1 MRTRA
6 QRFDPRQYMQGEN
19 FEVFHYRETEP
30 YVPEAHYHSFYE
42 IYYLLEGDVE
52 YWIEGR
58 TYSLQKGEIL
68 LINPMEFHRPVI
80 KNKNVP
86 YERIVVWIDKEYL
99 EKVSHETPL
108 NSCFDFSGERSR
120 VIKPTG
126 VKRTEITALLSELV
140 KEFYGSEY
148 ASKVCAF
155 GTLIRFVAEL
165 NRISLSIHNEVKATE
180 VESSLV
186 LGVLDYIG
194 EHYNEELSLDLLANE
209 FFISKY
215 HLSHEFSK
223 ATGTGVYRYIL
234 LKRLI
239 AAREFLLQGVPA
251 GEVATL
257 CGFKDYTSFFKAF
270 KAEYGISPRE
280 CVSEG

>member
-19 FEVFHYRETEP
+19 FEVFHYRETKP
-30 YVPEAHYHSFYE
+30 YVPEAHYHNFYE

-58 TYSLQKGEIL
+58 TYSLQNGEIL

-80 KNKNVP
+80 KDKNIP
-86 YERIVVWIDKEYL
+86 YERTVVWIDKEYL
-99 EKVSHETPL
+99 EKISGETPL
-108 NSCFDFSGERSR
+108 NKCFDFSFEGSR
-120 VIKPTG
+120 IIKPSG
-126 VKRTEITALLSELV
+126 VKRTEITALLSELI
-140 KEFYGSEY
+140 KEFYSHEY
-148 ASKVCAF
+148 ASRICAL
-155 GTLIRFVAEL
+155 GTLIRFMAEL
-165 NRISLSIHNEVKATE
+165 NRISLNVHNDTRVTE
-180 VESSLV
+180 VESPLV

-194 EHYNEELSLDLLANE
+194 EHYNEELSLDILANE
-209 FFISKY
+209 FFVSKY

-239 AAREFLLQGVPA
+239 SARELLLQGVQA
-251 GEVATL
+251 GQVAAL

-280 CVSEG
+280 CISK

>member
-6 QRFDPRQYMQGEN
+6 QRFDPRQYMKGEN
-19 FEVFHYRETEP
+19 FEVFHYRETAP
-30 YVPEAHYHSFYE
+30 FVPEVHYHNFYE

-58 TYSLQKGEIL
+58 TYPLQKGEIL

-80 KNKNVP
+80 KDKNIP
-86 YERIVVWIDKEYL
+86 YERIVVWVDKEYL
-99 EKVSHETPL
+99 ENLSREKPL
-108 NSCFDFSGERSR
+108 NLCFDFSAPRERIIRASG
-120 VIKPTG
+120 I
-126 VKRTEITALLSELV
+126 KRTEITALLSDLV
-140 KEFYGSEY
+140 KEYYSNEY
-148 ASKVCAF
+148 ASDMCAF
-155 GTLIRFVAEL
+155 GTLVRFLAEL
-165 NRISLSIHNEVKATE
+165 NRISLSIEGNTKPTE
-180 VESSLV
+180 VQSPLV

-194 EHYNEELSLDLLANE
+194 EHFNEELSLDLLARE
-209 FFISKY
+209 FFVSKY

-239 AAREFLLQGVPA
+239 AAREMLLGGKPA
-251 GEVATL
+251 GEVAHL
-257 CGFKDYTSFFKAF
+257 CGFRDYTSFFKAF

-280 CVSEG
+280 CASE

>member
-19 FEVFHYRETEP
+19 FEVFHYRETKP
-30 YVPEAHYHSFYE
+30 YVPEVHYHSFYE

-80 KNKNVP
+80 KDKNVP

-99 EKVSHETPL
+99 EGVSKDAPL
-108 NSCFDFSGERSR
+108 NNCFDFSYDRSR
-120 VIKPTG
+120 IIKPSG

-140 KEFYGSEY
+140 KEFYSSEY
-148 ASKVCAF
+148 ASRVCANSV
-155 GTLIRFVAEL
+155 LVRFMAEL
-165 NRISLSIHNEVKATE
+165 NRISLSVHNDNRATE
-180 VESSLV
+180 VESTLV

-194 EHYNEELSLDLLANE
+194 EHFNEELSLDFLASE
-209 FFISKY
+209 FFVSKY

-239 AAREFLLQGVPA
+239 AAREFLLQGISA
-251 GEVATL
+251 GEVANL

-280 CVSEG
+280 CISK

>member
-19 FEVFHYRETEP
+19 FEVFHYRETKP

-42 IYYLLEGDVE
+42 IYYLLEGNVE

-80 KNKNVP
+80 KDKNVP

-99 EKVSHETPL
+99 EGVSHETPL

-120 VIKPTG
+120 IIKPSG

-140 KEFYGSEY
+140 KEFYSPEY

-155 GTLIRFVAEL
+155 GALIRFVAEL
-165 NRISLSIHNEVKATE
+165 NRISLSVHNEGKATE

-194 EHYNEELSLDLLANE
+194 EHYNEELSLDLLASE

-239 AAREFLLQGVPA
+239 AAREFLLQGAPA

-280 CVSEG
+280 CISK

>member
-6 QRFDPRQYMQGEN
+6 QRFDPRQYMKGEN
-19 FEVFHYRETEP
+19 FEVFHYREAAP
-30 YVPEAHYHSFYE
+30 YVPEAHYHNFYE

-58 TYSLQKGEIL
+58 TYTLQKGEIL

-80 KNKNVP
+80 KDENVP
-86 YERIVVWIDKEYL
+86 YERIVIWVDKEYL
-99 EKVSHETPL
+99 KKLSPEKPL
-108 NSCFDFSGERSR
+108 NLCFDFSAKRERI
-120 VIKPTG
+120 IKSSG
-126 VKRTEITALLSELV
+126 IKRTEITALLSDLV
-140 KEFYGSEY
+140 KEYYSNEY
-148 ASKVCAF
+148 ASDMCAF
-155 GTLIRFVAEL
+155 GTLVRFLAEL
-165 NRISLSIHNEVKATE
+165 NRISLSIEGNTKPTE
-180 VESSLV
+180 VQSPLV

-194 EHYNEELSLDLLANE
+194 EHFNEELSLDLLARE
-209 FFISKY
+209 FFVSKY

-239 AAREFLLQGVPA
+239 AAREMLLGGKPA
-251 GEVATL
+251 GEVAHL
-257 CGFKDYTSFFKAF
+257 CGFRDYTSFFKAF

-280 CVSEG
+280 CASE

>member
-6 QRFDPRQYMQGEN
+6 QRFDPRQYMRGEN
-19 FEVFHYRETEP
+19 FEVFHYRETDP
-30 YVPEAHYHSFYE
+30 YLPEAHYHNFYE
-42 IYYLLEGDVE
+42 VYYLLEGDVE

-58 TYSLQKGEIL
+58 TYSLHKGEIL
-68 LINPMEFHRPVI
+68 LIKPMEFHRPVI
-80 KNKNVP
+80 KDKNVP
-86 YERIVVWIDKEYL
+86 YERIVVWLDKAYL
-99 EKVSHETPL
+99 EEISSDTPL
-108 NSCFDFSGERSR
+108 DSCFDFSSERSR
-120 VIKPTG
+120 VIKPSV

-140 KEFYGSEY
+140 KEYYSNEY
-148 ASKVCAF
+148 ASKICAF
-155 GTLIRFVAEL
+155 GALVRFMAEL
-165 NRISLSIHNEVKATE
+165 NRISLSVHSDTKATE
-180 VESSLV
+180 VESPLV

-194 EHYNEELSLDLLANE
+194 EHYNEELSLDLLASR
-209 FFISKY
+209 FFVSKY

-239 AAREFLLQGVPA
+239 SARGLLLEGVSA
-251 GEVATL
+251 TQTATL

-280 CVSEG
+280 CSSER

>member
-6 QRFDPRQYMQGEN
+6 QRFDPRQYMMGEK
-19 FEVFHYRETEP
+19 FEVFHYRETAP
-30 YVPEAHYHSFYE
+30 YVPEAHYHNFYE

-58 TYSLQKGEIL
+58 TYSLQQGEIL

-80 KNKNVP
+80 KDKNIP
-86 YERIVVWIDKEYL
+86 YERIVVWVDKEYL
-99 EKVSHETPL
+99 ESLSREKPL
-108 NSCFDFSGERSR
+108 NLCFDFSANRERIIRASG
-120 VIKPTG
+120 I
-126 VKRTEITALLSELV
+126 KRTEITALLSELV
-140 KEFYGSEY
+140 KEYYSKEY
-148 ASKVCAF
+148 AAEMCAF
-155 GTLIRFVAEL
+155 GTLIRFLAEL
-165 NRISLSIHNEVKATE
+165 NRISLSIEGGENLTE
-180 VESSLV
+180 VQSSLV

-194 EHYNEELSLDLLANE
+194 EHFDEELSLDLLAKE
-209 FFISKY
+209 FFVSKY

-239 AAREFLLQGVPA
+239 SARQMLLDGKPA
-251 GEVATL
+251 GEVAHL

-280 CVSEG
+280 CILE

>member
-19 FEVFHYRETEP
+19 FEVFHYRETNP
-30 YVPEAHYHSFYE
+30 YVPEAHYHNFYE
-42 IYYLLEGDVE
+42 IYYLLEGEVE

-80 KNKNVP
+80 KNKKIP
-86 YERIVVWIDKEYL
+86 YERIVAWIDKEFL
-99 EKVSHETPL
+99 KAISGETPL
-108 NSCFDFSGERSR
+108 NKCFDFSFEGSR
-120 VIKPTG
+120 IIKPSG
-126 VKRTEITALLSELV
+126 VKRTEITALLSELI
-140 KEFYGSEY
+140 KEFYSHEY
-148 ASKVCAF
+148 ASRICAL
-155 GTLIRFVAEL
+155 GTLIRFMAEL
-165 NRISLSIHNEVKATE
+165 NRISLSVHNEGKATE
-180 VESSLV
+180 VESPLV

-194 EHYNEELSLDLLANE
+194 EHFNEELSLDMLANE
-209 FFISKY
+209 FFVSKY

-239 AAREFLLQGVPA
+239 SARELLLQGVQA
-251 GEVATL
+251 GQVATL

-270 KAEYGISPRE
+270 KAEYGISPRD
-280 CVSEG
+280 CISK

>member
-6 QRFDPRQYMQGEN
+6 QRFDPRQYMKGEN
-19 FEVFHYRETEP
+19 FEVFHYREAAP
-30 YVPEAHYHSFYE
+30 YVPEAHYHNFYE

-58 TYSLQKGEIL
+58 TYTLQKGEIL

-80 KNKNVP
+80 KDENVP
-86 YERIVVWIDKEYL
+86 YERIVIWVDKEYL
-99 EKVSHETPL
+99 KKLSPEKPL
-108 NSCFDFSGERSR
+108 NLCFDFSAKRERI
-120 VIKPTG
+120 IKSSG
-126 VKRTEITALLSELV
+126 IKRTEITALLSELV
-140 KEFYGSEY
+140 KEYYSKEY
-148 ASKVCAF
+148 ASEMCAL
-155 GTLIRFVAEL
+155 GTLIRFLAEL
-165 NRISLSIHNEVKATE
+165 NRISLSVEVGENPTE
-180 VESSLV
+180 VQSPLV

-194 EHYNEELSLDLLANE
+194 EHFNEELSLDLLAKE
-209 FFISKY
+209 FFVSKY

-239 AAREFLLQGVPA
+239 SAREMLLGGKPA
-251 GEVATL
+251 GEVAIS

-280 CVSEG
+280 CISE